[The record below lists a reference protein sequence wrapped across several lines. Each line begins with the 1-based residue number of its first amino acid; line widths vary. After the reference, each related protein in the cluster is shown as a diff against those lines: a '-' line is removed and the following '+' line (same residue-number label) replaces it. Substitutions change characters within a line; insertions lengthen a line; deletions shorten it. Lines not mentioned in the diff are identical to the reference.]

1 MDFTNFDYDTFKATI
16 EYSIARPL
24 GDLLLN
30 CRFNAD
36 GSVSDDVLQF
46 LSVGSVDEIKRS

>member
-36 GSVSDDVLQF
+36 GSVSDDLLQF